1 MDAVASREV
10 GVLPS
15 LKIRKARTMEW
26 LMAEIS
32 VPRWAVVLM
41 SIVIAINAID
51 QAVAVSR
58 RIRNTNT

>member
-1 MDAVASREV
+1 
-10 GVLPS
+10 
-15 LKIRKARTMEW
+15 MEW

-41 SIVIAINAID
+41 AIVIAINAID